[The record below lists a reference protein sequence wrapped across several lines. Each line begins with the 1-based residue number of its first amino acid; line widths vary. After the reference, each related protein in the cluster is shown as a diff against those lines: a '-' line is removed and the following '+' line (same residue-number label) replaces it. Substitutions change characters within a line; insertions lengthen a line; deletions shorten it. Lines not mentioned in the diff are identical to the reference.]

1 MAVVLAV
8 VTIVGHPGR
17 MTGSGESLE
26 DPPHDD
32 ARVPHVFFL
41 DEHDSRPVNPNTPE
55 GEIRNMAAFAAG
67 AQSTTPVRRLTIQI
81 VVWLVLLGI
90 ALAIVAGIVTGVRT
104 F

>member
-1 MAVVLAV
+1 
-8 VTIVGHPGR
+8 
-17 MTGSGESLE
+17 MTTPGESGN
-26 DPPHDD
+26 PPHEGT
-32 ARVPHVFFL
+32 RVPHVFFL
-41 DEHDSRPVNPNTPE
+41 DERDARPVNPNTPE

-67 AQSTTPVRRLTIQI
+67 AHATTPARRLTIQI